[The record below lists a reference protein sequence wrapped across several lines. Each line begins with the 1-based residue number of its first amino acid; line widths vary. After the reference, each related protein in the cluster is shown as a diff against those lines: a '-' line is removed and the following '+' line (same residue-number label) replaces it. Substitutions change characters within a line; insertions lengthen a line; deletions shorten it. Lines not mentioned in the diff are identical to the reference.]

1 MKLNGPCPHIGMLI
15 RFILLAYFLEE
26 MKAGISDHW
35 GGGGG
40 GMKRKPQIPADHIY
54 MQAMATV
61 WNIGMRLHIH
71 EGPC

>member
-1 MKLNGPCPHIGMLI
+1 
-15 RFILLAYFLEE
+15 